1 MATVIASG
9 IMIKLSVYQR
19 ITLLSVAIVIA
30 IIIVFG
36 TGSLLFVGTKLTE
49 ELTNRLHSEAVDIS
63 RSLSF
68 LDGNII
74 ITEQIEWE
82 EEHHTQD
89 EGLPIY
95 IIIIN
100 PDLQEVRRSSNCV
113 DKSIEVDNLPFFSSR
128 DGTAT
133 IPLEGKDWRFVTSP
147 MNYHGESYGWII
159 VGMSFE
165 RINYIQAVMLKIY
178 LVGLPF
184 MIVLALMGSAV
195 LARRALAPIHLIS
208 KKARAIQAVNLNERL
223 PEPTTKD
230 EIAHLSQT
238 LNGMLDRIQKSIVT
252 IQGFSANASHELKTP
267 LAVINSRIEQLTL
280 NATGVDQSVITDI
293 ADENKRMSRII
304 DNLAILAKADSDTIK
319 LEKNRVWMNDVVY
332 EELARFNK
340 IARGK
345 NIVFNT
351 SDLQSI
357 EITGDEYWL
366 RIMISNLIDNALKF
380 APPESGI
387 DIGIIKNGRNE
398 IEMWVA
404 DEGSGVD
411 EADLENLG
419 KRFFRSKANPAVPG
433 SGLGLSIVQWVADA
447 HHWKLEFLNRDKGGL
462 KALLTIP
469 VA

>member
-1 MATVIASG
+1 
-9 IMIKLSVYQR
+9 MIKISVYQR
-19 ITLLSVAIVIA
+19 ITLLSVAIVIT
-30 IIIVFG
+30 IILIFG

-68 LDGNII
+68 LDGNIM

-82 EEHHTQD
+82 EEHHKED

-95 IIIIN
+95 IIIVD
-100 PDLQEVRRSSNCV
+100 PDLHEFRRSSNCI
-113 DKSIEVDNLPFFSSR
+113 DKPIEVASLPFFRFS
-128 DGTAT
+128 DGSAT
-133 IPLEGKDWRFVTSP
+133 IPLEGKNWRFVTSP
-147 MNYHGESYGWII
+147 MNFHGESYGWII

-165 RINYIQAVMLKIY
+165 RINHIQAVMLRIY

-184 MIVLALMGSAV
+184 MIVLALLGSAV

-252 IQGFSANASHELKTP
+252 IRGFSANASHELKTP
-267 LAVINSRIEQLTL
+267 LSVINSRIEQLKL
-280 NATGVDQSVITDI
+280 NISDVDQEVISDI
-293 ADENKRMSRII
+293 GGEIKRMSRII
-304 DNLAILAKADSDTIK
+304 DNLSTLAKADSDTIK

-332 EELARFNK
+332 EELSRFNK

-351 SDLQSI
+351 SNLQSI

-366 RIMISNLIDNALKF
+366 RIMLSNLIDNALKF
-380 APPESGI
+380 VPPESTI
-387 DIGIIKNGRNE
+387 DVGIIKNGRDE
-398 IEMWVA
+398 VEMWVA
-404 DEGSGVD
+404 DEGPGVAD
-411 EADLENLG
+411 ADLENLS
-419 KRFFRSKANPAVPG
+419 KRFFRSKSSPTVPG
-433 SGLGLSIVQWVADA
+433 SGLGLSIVQWVANA
-447 HHWKLEFLNRDKGGL
+447 HHWKLEFLNREKGGL

-469 VA
+469 RA

>member
-1 MATVIASG
+1 
-9 IMIKLSVYQR
+9 MIKLSVYQR

-238 LNGMLDRIQKSIVT
+238 LNGMLDRIQRSVET
-252 IQGFSANASHELKTP
+252 IRVFSADASHELKTP
-267 LAVINSRIEQLTL
+267 LAIINSRIEQLKSQ
-280 NATGVDQSVITDI
+280 ASGVSRSAISDI
-293 ADENKRMSRII
+293 GSEIKRMSRII
-304 DNLAILAKADSDTIK
+304 DNLAILTKADSDTLK

-351 SDLQSI
+351 NNLQSI

-380 APPESGI
+380 TPPGSGI
-387 DIGIIKNGRNE
+387 DVGIIKNGWNKV
-398 IEMWVA
+398 EMWVA

-411 EADLENLG
+411 NVDLENLT
-419 KRFFRSKANPAVPG
+419 KRFFRGKAGQTVPG

-447 HHWKLEFLNRDKGGL
+447 HHWKLEFLNREKGGL

-469 VA
+469 IA

>member
-1 MATVIASG
+1 
-9 IMIKLSVYQR
+9 MIKLSVYQR
-19 ITLLSVAIVIA
+19 ITLLSVSIVIT
-30 IIIVFG
+30 IIFIFS

-49 ELTNRLHSEAVDIS
+49 ELTNRLHSETVDIS

-68 LDGNII
+68 LDGNIM

-82 EEHHTQD
+82 EEHHKEDQ
-89 EGLPIY
+89 GLPIY
-95 IIIIN
+95 IIIVN
-100 PDLQEVRRSSNCV
+100 PDLHELRRSSNCI
-113 DKSIEVDNLPFFSSR
+113 DKSIEVASLPFHRFS
-128 DGTAT
+128 DGVVT
-133 IPLEGKDWRFVTSP
+133 IPLERKNWRFVTSP

-165 RINYIQAVMLKIY
+165 RNNYIQAVMLRIY

-184 MIVLALMGSAV
+184 MIVLALLGSAV

-208 KKARAIQAVNLNERL
+208 KKVRAIQAVNLNERL
-223 PEPTTKD
+223 PEPSTKD

-238 LNGMLDRIQKSIVT
+238 LNGMLDRIQKSVVT
-252 IQGFSANASHELKTP
+252 IRGFSANASHELKTP
-267 LAVINSRIEQLTL
+267 LAVINSRIEQLKL
-280 NATGVDQSVITDI
+280 SISDIDQEVI
-293 ADENKRMSRII
+293 ADIGGEIKRMSRII
-304 DNLAILAKADSDTIK
+304 DNLSTLAKADSDTIK

-351 SDLQSI
+351 GDLQSI

-366 RIMISNLIDNALKF
+366 RIMLSNLIDNALKF
-380 APPESGI
+380 APPESAIDVGI
-387 DIGIIKNGRNE
+387 VKNGSGE
-398 IEMWVA
+398 VEMWVA
-404 DEGSGVD
+404 DDGSGVND
-411 EADLENLG
+411 ADLENLS
-419 KRFFRSKANPAVPG
+419 KRFFRSKSSPAVQG

-447 HHWKLEFLNRDKGGL
+447 HRWKLEFLNREKGGL

-469 VA
+469 RA